1 MNELILYGL
10 KGRSRAERVLWVLQE
25 LQLPHRFVQLDYLK
39 GENKSETYLKLNP
52 AGKLPTLVDGDFILS
67 ESMAICFYLC
77 GLSDRVLL
85 IPTEQK
91 QAAVFYQRIFFAVT
105 ELEPYLWLSDKERFV
120 KDEEMPIGI
129 ADYSIKKIA
138 TAFTSINRWL
148 ETSSYIAGET
158 FTLADIL
165 YYHLVTWSSIY
176 GIPQTQAV
184 AAYIERLANRDAFP
198 QSMAK
203 AGSPAVTG

>member
-10 KGRSRAERVLWVLQE
+10 KGRSRAERALWVLQE
-25 LQLPHRFVQLDYLK
+25 LQLPHRFIHLDYLK
-39 GENKSETYLKLNP
+39 RENRSEAYLKLNP
-52 AGKLPTLVDGDFILS
+52 AGKIPTLVDGDFVLS

-77 GLSDRVLL
+77 SLSDRVSL
-85 IPTEQK
+85 IPKEQK
-91 QAAVFYQRIFFAVT
+91 QAAVFYQRLFFAVT

-120 KDEEMPIGI
+120 KDEEMPTGV
-129 ADYSIKKIA
+129 ADYSIRKI
-138 TAFTSINRWL
+138 TEAFVSINRWL
-148 ETSSYIAGET
+148 ETTSYIAGET

-165 YYHLVTWSSIY
+165 YYHLVTWSGLY

-184 AAYIERLANRDAFP
+184 AAYINRLANREAFP
-198 QSMAK
+198 QSMAT